1 MLTNIKLTKEQLE
14 QLNAARK
21 AIEDL
26 SNQQDKIYRETINAL
41 NIDDDDFVFDYLMN
55 GESLA
60 YTAEELFE
68 IIE

>member
-1 MLTNIKLTKEQLE
+1 MLTDIKLTKEQLE
-14 QLNAARK
+14 QLNTARK

-26 SNQQDKIYRETINAL
+26 SNQQDKIYAETIKEL
-41 NIDDDDFVFDYLMN
+41 NIEDDDFVFDYLMN
-55 GESLA
+55 GESLT

>member
-55 GESLA
+55 GENLT